1 MSSKSGG
8 AKKRKGQDGKRIIA
22 DNRRARYDYTI
33 DEVFEAGIQLR
44 GTEVKALREGKASLG
59 EAYAEV
65 KEGEAILVNA
75 FIPEYLQANRF
86 NHEPRRPR
94 KLLLHRR
101 EIDKLAAAIQRKG
114 MTLIPLKLYFNDQGL
129 VKVELGLAHGKK
141 LADKRQTERD
151 RSWQRDKA
159 RLLRERG

>member
-8 AKKRKGQDGKRIIA
+8 AKKRGVIDGKKVIA
-22 DNRRARYDYTI
+22 DNRKARYDYTI
-33 DEVFEAGIQLR
+33 DEVFEAGIVLR
-44 GTEVKALREGKASLG
+44 GTEVKALRDGKASLG

-65 KEGEAILVNA
+65 KNAEAFLVNA

-86 NHEPRRPR
+86 NHTPRRPR

-101 EIDKLAAAIQRKG
+101 EIDKLAASIQRKG
-114 MTLIPLKLYFNDQGL
+114 MTLIPLKLYFDDVGR

-141 LADKRQTERD
+141 QADKRQTDKD

-159 RLLRERG
+159 RLMREKG

>member
-8 AKKRKGQDGKRIIA
+8 AKKRGVVDGKTIVA
-22 DNRRARYDYTI
+22 DNRKARYNYSIEDVY
-33 DEVFEAGIQLR
+33 EAGIQLR
-44 GTEVKALREGKASLG
+44 GTEVKALREGKASLN

-65 KEGEAILVNA
+65 KNGEAFLVNA

-94 KLLLHRR
+94 KLLMHRR
-101 EIDKLAAAIQRKG
+101 EIDKLAAAIQRQG
-114 MTLIPLKLYFNDQGL
+114 MTLVPLKIYFNKTGR
-129 VKVELGLAHGKK
+129 VKIELGLAQGKK
-141 LADKRQTERD
+141 NVDKRQTEKD

-159 RLLRERG
+159 RLMRERG

>member
-8 AKKRKGQDGKRIIA
+8 AKKRQGQDGKRIIA

-65 KEGEAILVNA
+65 KDNEAILVNA

-114 MTLIPLKLYFNDQGL
+114 MTLIPLKIYFNDQGR

>member
-8 AKKRKGQDGKRIIA
+8 AKKRGVVDGKKIVA
-22 DNRRARYDYTI
+22 DNRKARYNYSI
-33 DEVFEAGIQLR
+33 EEVFEAGIQLR

-59 EAYAEV
+59 ESYAEV
-65 KEGEAILVNA
+65 KNDEAFLVNA

-94 KLLLHRR
+94 KLLMHRR

-114 MTLIPLKLYFNDQGL
+114 MTLVPLKIYFNEKGR
-129 VKVELGLAHGKK
+129 VKIELGLALGKK
-141 LADKRQTERD
+141 NVDKRQTEKD
-151 RSWQRDKA
+151 RTWQRDKA
-159 RLLRERG
+159 RLMRERG